1 LPRLFSWS
9 VRMPPGAQLFVIL
22 LVLVLFW
29 FVLMRPARNQQ
40 RRVQELQQE
49 LQIGDEVVL
58 SAGIF
63 GIIRSLEDGRVKL
76 EVSPGTELSVARQA
90 VVRKVEPDTQ
100 PIDPDPSA
108 APEAVE
114 AAEPKDQER
123 D

>member
-1 LPRLFSWS
+1 
-9 VRMPPGAQLFVIL
+9 MPPGAQLFVIL

-90 VVRKVEPDTQ
+90 VVRKVEPEPELIDEPHDAEPMTDTQ
-100 PIDPDPSA
+100 
-108 APEAVE
+108 
-114 AAEPKDQER
+114 DQER

>member
-1 LPRLFSWS
+1 
-9 VRMPPGAQLFVIL
+9 MPPGAQLFVIL

-40 RRVQELQQE
+40 RRVQELQQD
-49 LQIGDEVVL
+49 LQVGEEVVL

-76 EVSPGTELSVARQA
+76 EVAPGTELTVARQA
-90 VVRKVEPDTQ
+90 VVRKVEPELDSEPALIEEPDDT
-100 PIDPDPSA
+100 
-108 APEAVE
+108 APVTGPAS
-114 AAEPKDQER
+114 EPKDQER

>member
-1 LPRLFSWS
+1 
-9 VRMPPGAQLFVIL
+9 MPPEAQLFVIL

-40 RRVQELQQE
+40 KRVQELQHD
-49 LQIGDEVVL
+49 LQVGDEVVL

-76 EVSPGTELSVARQA
+76 EVSPGTELTVARQA
-90 VVRKVEPDTQ
+90 VVRQVEPETPPVDAGSAD
-100 PIDPDPSA
+100 PI
-108 APEAVE
+108 EAT
-114 AAEPKDQER
+114 EPKDEER

>member
-1 LPRLFSWS
+1 
-9 VRMPPGAQLFVIL
+9 MPPEAQLFVIL

-40 RRVQELQQE
+40 KRVQELQHD
-49 LQIGDEVVL
+49 LQVGDEVVL

-90 VVRKVEPDTQ
+90 VVRKVEPEAQ
-100 PIDPDPSA
+100 PIDPDPSI